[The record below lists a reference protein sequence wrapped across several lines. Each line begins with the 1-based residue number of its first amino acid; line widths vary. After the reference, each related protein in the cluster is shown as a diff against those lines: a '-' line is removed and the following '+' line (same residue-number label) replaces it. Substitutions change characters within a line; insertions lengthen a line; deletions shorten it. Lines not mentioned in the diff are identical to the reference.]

1 MGVKRK
7 RGTLASPT
15 ETSAVRTLAISP
27 AGGGTSLSSRPKRR
41 EAQLCGICGEKVPIK
56 LLAYH
61 IQLELDQLRTL
72 DLPQQPHEARAE
84 STGRRKAA
92 VQARQSLRAQ
102 APRARVS
109 TVLAS
114 DPTNLEST
122 LTLVRRNRHERAAR
136 LREYGRSV
144 TNIAAGPSSLSQKC
158 PICEQE
164 VFGDEDVVQAH
175 VDSCLAHLQLRE
187 SREREEEAEEDGD
200 EYEWAGQRRVRVTA
214 LNGFAGTG
222 FDVLSHAQGDV
233 EDDLDIDGDDTVV
246 FGVAQFGEN
255 DIVAND
261 APDEG
266 EDTENESVMS
276 ESGEKRVRRR
286 TLRDLVAEGKAV
298 RAKLPA
304 EGKTQEEEVISVGEA
319 EELDCAVATAKES
332 GSSVAVVQA
341 LEAKVKQL
349 ESVRVMTPGSSSY
362 CRICLDPY
370 DEPLISTQCWH
381 VHCKECWMRSLG
393 VSKLCPQ
400 CKCITL
406 VGSLRR
412 VYL

>member
-7 RGTLASPT
+7 RASVVEPAKS
-15 ETSAVRTLAISP
+15 SAVRTLAIST
-27 AGGGTSLSSRPKRR
+27 ADGGASLSSRPKRR

-56 LLAYH
+56 MLAYH

-72 DLPQQPHEARAE
+72 DVPSQPHEARVE
-84 STGRRKAA
+84 TTGRRKAA

-122 LTLVRRNRHERAAR
+122 LTLVRRNRHERASR

-164 VFGDEDVVQAH
+164 VLGDEDVVQAH
-175 VDSCLAHLQLRE
+175 VDACLAHLRLGQDG
-187 SREREEEAEEDGD
+187 ERETEMEEDGD

-222 FDVLSHAQGDV
+222 FDVLNHSQPDV
-233 EDDLDIDGDDTVV
+233 EDELDIDGDDTAV
-246 FGVAQFGEN
+246 FGTAQFGEN
-255 DIVAND
+255 DIVGNEA
-261 APDEG
+261 AGEG
-266 EDTENESVMS
+266 DDTENESVIS
-276 ESGEKRVRRR
+276 ESGERRVRRR
-286 TLRDLVAEGKAV
+286 TLRDLVADGKAV
-298 RAKLPA
+298 RARPP
-304 EGKTQEEEVISVGEA
+304 EDGKVQEEEVISVGEA
-319 EELDCAVATAKES
+319 EELDCAVATAKDS
-332 GSSVAVVQA
+332 GNSAAVVQA

-370 DEPLISTQCWH
+370 EEPLVSSQCWH